1 VSGATTQRATDP
13 ADFGTDKSGVA
24 ARWIA
29 EWDLAGKDSARF
41 TKRARE
47 IERRYMDERSSAD
60 KDSIRFNVFWSNIQT
75 LRPAIYATPPKPVV
89 QRRYLDQDPVARAA
103 STILQRAI
111 QTNIDMTGWHE
122 VTDQC
127 VLDYLV
133 VGRGTPW
140 ARYEPHFEDVSALA
154 VQEGESHED
163 GMGAPADMG
172 GGMPAQP
179 GAEAALGPEMPGAE
193 APLDPA
199 MAPDQPA
206 PEPDARGPEDDG
218 LQVTND
224 AEGQEITYEEVVWDY
239 VNWRDFRHSPA
250 RTWQEV
256 RWVGR
261 EVLMTLEEG
270 VDRFGAKFR
279 DVPLNWHPEGMDRDD
294 PSFQLFTRARVLEI
308 WDKPSRKV
316 YWICPDYGT
325 APLDEKPD
333 FLKLNDFFP
342 CPRPLYATINN
353 GSLMPAADLI
363 FYQDQ
368 ARELDDL
375 TARISNIAKATK
387 VAGVYNAAADGVQRV
402 FNEGVE
408 NQAVPVENWGA
419 FTEGG
424 GFKGAMDFLPLE
436 MFVVAMKQ
444 LVEVR
449 EQTKRDL
456 YEITGISDIVRG
468 QGMANATATAE
479 RLKGQFAQLRLRS
492 RVQDVARFCRDM
504 VRITGEIVAKHFQPQ
519 TLLLLSDYQQTTGAT
534 PDMAMKAIQLLKH
547 DQTRGFR
554 IEIEVDST
562 VIADQEREQAA
573 RVAFLQMAGQFLA
586 EAVPLAQQVPALA
599 QLAAQMLLFGV
610 RGFPIGREME
620 TVFETALEQLQQG
633 ASQPQPEQ
641 PNPEAER
648 MQAEMQVKQA
658 EMQQRAQADGMKM
671 QLEQA
676 KAEMQ
681 ARLDEQKLQLE
692 QARLMLDERKIE
704 IEASRARTDAN
715 KSDAEMALKS
725 RGMDM
730 EEREKRVER
739 DYSEIQ
745 ALSGAL
751 AQVQAGLDQVAQ
763 MSERAMQVASAP
775 RRVTI
780 ERGPDGRAIGA
791 RQEVEGMA

>member
-1 VSGATTQRATDP
+1 MSGATTQRANDP
-13 ADFGTDKSGVA
+13 ADFGTDKAGVA

-29 EWDLAGKDSARF
+29 EWDLAGKDSAKF
-41 TKRARE
+41 EKRARE
-47 IERRYMDERSSAD
+47 IERRYMDERSAID
-60 KDSIRFNVFWSNIQT
+60 RDSTRMAIFWSNIQT
-75 LRPAIYATPPKPVV
+75 LKPAIYATPPKPVV
-89 QRRYLDQDPVARAA
+89 QRRYLDQDPIARAA
-103 STILQRAI
+103 STILQRGI

-127 VLDYLV
+127 VHDYLV

-140 ARYEPHFEDVSALA
+140 ARYEPHFEDVSAMQ
-154 VQEGESHED
+154 VQGAEAHED
-163 GMGAPADMG
+163 GMQPAGDMG
-172 GGMPAQP
+172 GPI
-179 GAEAALGPEMPGAE
+179 
-193 APLDPA
+193 
-199 MAPDQPA
+199 A
-206 PEPDARGPEDDG
+206 PEAGAQGPADDG

-224 AEGQEITYEEVVWDY
+224 TEGQVITYEEVVWDY

-270 VDRFGAKFR
+270 VERFGPKFR
-279 DVPLNWHPEGMDRDD
+279 DVPLNWHPQGMDRDD

-325 APLDEKPD
+325 APLDTKDD

-342 CPRPLYATINN
+342 CPRPLYATVSNS
-353 GSLMPAADLI
+353 SLMPAADLV

-375 TARISNIAKATK
+375 TSRISSIAKATK

-424 GFKGAMDFLPLE
+424 GFKGAMDFLPLD
-436 MFVVAMKQ
+436 MFVVALKQ

-468 QGMANATATAE
+468 QGMASATATAE

-492 RVQDVARFCRDM
+492 RIGDVARFCRDM
-504 VRITGEIVAKHFQPQ
+504 VRITGEIIAKHFQPQ
-519 TLLLLSDYQQTTGAT
+519 TLLLLSDYQQTQGAT
-534 PDMAMKAIQLLKH
+534 PEMAMKAIQLLKH

-562 VIADQEREQAA
+562 VIADQEQEQAA

-586 EAVPLAQQVPALA
+586 EAVPLAQQVPELA
-599 QLAAQMLLFGV
+599 QLAGQMLLFGV

-620 TVFETALEQLQQG
+620 TVFETALEQMQQA
-633 ASQPQPEQ
+633 ASQPKPPVE
-641 PNPEAER
+641 NPEIIKA
-648 MQAEMQVKQA
+648 QADAQVKQA
-658 EMQQRAQADGMKM
+658 EIQQRAQTDGMKM

-676 KAEMQ
+676 KAEQ
-681 ARLDEQKLQLE
+681 TAQIEAAKLQLE
-692 QARLMLDERKIE
+692 QLRLDLDARKIALDEQRAKT
-704 IEASRARTDAN
+704 EANGA
-715 KSDAEMALKS
+715 DAERALKE
-725 RGMDM
+725 RGMNM
-730 EEREKRVER
+730 EAREKNVNR

-745 ALSGAL
+745 ALSTAL
-751 AQVQAGLDQVAQ
+751 AQVQAGMDQVAQ
-763 MSERAMQVASAP
+763 MSEQAMKVASAP

>member
-1 VSGATTQRATDP
+1 MSGATTQRASDP
-13 ADFGTDKSGVA
+13 ADFGTDKAGVA

-29 EWDLAGKDSARF
+29 EWNLAGKDSAKF
-41 TKRARE
+41 EKRAAE
-47 IERRYMDERSSAD
+47 IERRYMDERGAAD
-60 KDSIRFNVFWSNIQT
+60 RDATRMAIFWSNIQT
-75 LRPAIYATPPKPVV
+75 LKPAIYATPPKPVV
-89 QRRYLDQDPVARAA
+89 QRRYLDQDPIARAA

-127 VLDYLV
+127 VHDYLV

-140 ARYEPHFEDVSALA
+140 ARYEPHFEDVSADR
-154 VQEGESHED
+154 VQVAEAAED
-163 GMGAPADMG
+163 GMQAPGDM
-172 GGMPAQP
+172 QP
-179 GAEAALGPEMPGAE
+179 GSPESYAGNPESQTGNFVMPEAGAQGPA
-193 APLDPA
+193 
-199 MAPDQPA
+199 
-206 PEPDARGPEDDG
+206 DDG
-218 LQVTND
+218 LQITND

-270 VDRFGAKFR
+270 LDRFGPKFR
-279 DVPLNWHPEGMDRDD
+279 DVPLNWHPSGMERDD

-308 WDKPSRKV
+308 WDKPSRKI
-316 YWICPDYGT
+316 YWVCPDYGS
-325 APLDEKPD
+325 ACLDTKDD

-342 CPRPLYATINN
+342 CPRPLYATLSNN
-353 GSLMPAADLI
+353 SLMPAADLV

-375 TARISNIAKATK
+375 TSRISNIAKATK

-424 GFKGAMDFLPLE
+424 GFKGAMDFLPLD
-436 MFVVAMKQ
+436 MFVVALKQ

-468 QGMANATATAE
+468 QGMASATATAE

-492 RVQDVARFCRDM
+492 RVGDVARFCRDM
-504 VRITGEIVAKHFQPQ
+504 VRITGEIIAKHFQPQ
-519 TLLLLSDYQQTTGAT
+519 TLLMLSDYQQTTGAT
-534 PDMAMKAIQLLKH
+534 PETAIQAIQLLKN

-562 VIADQEREQAA
+562 VIADQEQEQQA

-586 EAVPLAQQVPALA
+586 EAVPLAQQVPELA
-599 QLAAQMLLFGV
+599 NLAGQMLLFGV
-610 RGFPIGREME
+610 RGFPVGREME
-620 TVFETALEQLQQG
+620 AVFETALEQMQQA
-633 ASQPQPEQ
+633 ASQPKPQQE
-641 PNPEAER
+641 NPEVVKA
-648 MQAEMQVKQA
+648 QADMQVKQA
-658 EMQQRAQADGMKM
+658 EIQQRAQADGQKM

-676 KAEMQ
+676 KAQMQ
-681 ARLDEQKLQLE
+681 AQIEAQKMELEKARLFLDEQKLMLE
-692 QARLMLDERKIE
+692 NQ
-704 IEASRARTDAN
+704 RAQTDAN
-715 KSDAEMALKS
+715 NADAERALKS

-730 EEREKRVER
+730 EARERNVQR